1 MFSKLKSLV
10 FGVVCAVGAFFVPS
24 LLLADD
30 PVIAPELPT
39 GFDFDVTV
47 LFGGL
52 LGILLPAIAAA
63 IGLGAAV
70 WAIGLIWRK
79 VRGVTW

>member
-1 MFSKLKSLV
+1 MYSKLKSLV
-10 FGVVCAVGAFFVPS
+10 FGVVCAVGTFVVPS
-24 LLLADD
+24 LFAADD

-52 LGILLPAIAAA
+52 QGIL
-63 IGLGAAV
+63 
-70 WAIGLIWRK
+70 
-79 VRGVTW
+79 